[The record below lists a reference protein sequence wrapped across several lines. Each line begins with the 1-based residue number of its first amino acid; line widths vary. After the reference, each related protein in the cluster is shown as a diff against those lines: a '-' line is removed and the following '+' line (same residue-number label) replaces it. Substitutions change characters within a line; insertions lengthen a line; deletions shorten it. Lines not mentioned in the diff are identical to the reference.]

1 MKRMVAACL
10 ASGVVGFLLGS
21 APSAMMQL
29 NGYEL
34 SKPGSAAPGA
44 SAAAPGPGSMPSG
57 MPSGGCPMMAARM
70 KAMQE
75 ADEPRPKRSLTTL
88 VRKLDLLTG
97 DISIT
102 LTGKQAAAVND
113 CLRDIEKSAKM
124 SDDDANAKR
133 DQLMAVLDE
142 NQKARVEAIGL
153 PRPAPSDGPGMGA
166 EMPGMAGGMPGGPGM
181 MGGEAA
187 PGEDENQNPFQQD
200 AEGKAVK
207 SLRQRL
213 ASKAAAP
220 KAETPKPPP
229 AKAET
234 PKASPA
240 KADASKSPA
249 AKS

>member
-1 MKRMVAACL
+1 MKRMVAVCL

-29 NGYEL
+29 NGYEMT
-34 SKPGSAAPGA
+34 KPGSAASGA
-44 SAAAPGPGSMPSG
+44 GAAAPGPGG
-57 MPSGGCPMMAARM
+57 MPAGGCPMMAARM

-75 ADEPRPKRSLTTL
+75 ADEPRPKRELTTL

-97 DISIT
+97 DIGIT
-102 LTGKQAAAVND
+102 LTGKQAAAVNN

-124 SDDDANAKR
+124 SDDDAKAKR
-133 DQLMAVLDE
+133 DQLMAVLDV

-187 PGEDENQNPFQQD
+187 PEQDEKQNPFQQD

-213 ASKAAAP
+213 AP
-220 KAETPKPPP
+220 KATPPKTETPKPPP
-229 AKAET
+229 AKAEI
-234 PKASPA
+234 PKPPPA